1 MGSPRR
7 IRFSGVRQVLERT
20 ELSPPQIQ
28 EIAHQALSR
37 ERAIW
42 LATHILPHETGLR
55 RWLLWQRKLFLDAD
69 DVIQESYTLISALAC
84 VDHITN
90 PRAYL
95 FQTAK
100 SILLTEVRRSKV
112 VSIEAIDNFENF
124 GVSDAP
130 SPEQHTSDR
139 QELRL
144 LSEALEAL
152 PLQVRDAFK
161 MRKIDG
167 MPQKQIAKRLGLTE
181 KAVEMRVARALRLLV
196 EQFGRGGNSPSR
208 ASRVGIGR
216 FGMTRGAKEDQL

>member
-1 MGSPRR
+1 M
-7 IRFSGVRQVLERT
+7 
-20 ELSPPQIQ
+20 SPPKIK
-28 EIAHQALSR
+28 EIADQALSR
-37 ERAIW
+37 ERAVW
-42 LATHILPHETGLR
+42 LATNILPHETGLR
-55 RWLLWQRKLFLDAD
+55 RWLLCQRRLLLDAD

-84 VDHITN
+84 VDHISN

-144 LSEALEAL
+144 LSEALDAL

-167 MPQKQIAKRLGLTE
+167 MAQNQIAKRLGLTE

-196 EQFGRGGNSPSR
+196 EQFGRGGNPSPR
-208 ASRVGIGR
+208 ASRVQIGR
-216 FGMTRGAKEDQL
+216 SGTTRGAKKDQF